1 MPLLPITITG
11 NLTKDPWLKKLQSGN
26 CLGRM
31 RVAASRRIRDEN
43 APSGWRDLD
52 NLFINVEYWGQL
64 AVNVKKSLTKG
75 MPVLVTGVLL
85 THEWTDEKGEMQ
97 QRIILRASQV
107 GLDLARH
114 VIGSKKSE
122 PTEYNVDNIP
132 LPDVEDRPELFDEIQ
147 AGTQEP
153 APSSFERGLARPVD
167 TNLLGQ
173 QPTAPGQQ
181 PEEVG
186 TSVTDATADGAA
198 EGATADSDPASGEEN
213 AEAGR
218 EPVGAGAEQGG
229 GPPF

>member
-43 APSGWRDLD
+43 APGGWRDLD

-64 AVNVKKSLTKG
+64 AINVKKSLTKG
-75 MPVLVTGVLL
+75 MPVIVTGVLL
-85 THEWTDEKGEMQ
+85 THEWTDGQGEMQ
-97 QRIILRASQV
+97 QRIILRATQV

-147 AGTQEP
+147 SGTQEP
-153 APSSFERGLARPVD
+153 TPSNSFERGLATPG
-167 TNLLGQ
+167 TTKNLGQ
-173 QPTAPGQQ
+173 QPTAPGQR
-181 PEEVG
+181 PEG
-186 TSVTDATADGAA
+186 FDAPADDAA
-198 EGATADSDPASGEEN
+198 EGVAEDSDAGSDAGSEGEN
-213 AEAGR
+213 TEAGR

>member
-43 APSGWRDLD
+43 APGGWRDLD

-75 MPVLVTGVLL
+75 MPVIVTGVLL
-85 THEWTDEKGEMQ
+85 THEWTDDKGEMQ
-97 QRIILRASQV
+97 QRIILRATQV

-122 PTEYNVDNIP
+122 PAEYNVDNIP
-132 LPDVEDRPELFDEIQ
+132 LPEVEDRPELFDEIQ
-147 AGTQEP
+147 DGAQEST
-153 APSSFERGLARPVD
+153 PSNSFERGLANPGH
-167 TNLLGQ
+167 TNILGQ
-173 QPTAPGQQ
+173 QPPAPGQR
-181 PEEVG
+181 PEG
-186 TSVTDATADGAA
+186 GDTPADGAA
-198 EGATADSDPASGEEN
+198 EGAAAESDAVPDGEN